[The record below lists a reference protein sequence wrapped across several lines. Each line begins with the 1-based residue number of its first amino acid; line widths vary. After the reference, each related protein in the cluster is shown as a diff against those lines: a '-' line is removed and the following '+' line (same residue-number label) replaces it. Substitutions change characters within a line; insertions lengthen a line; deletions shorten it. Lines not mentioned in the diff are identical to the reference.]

1 MSSSLV
7 PLMLLVALVTILG
20 VWVYLSVNGVKQ
32 LANACDETWGDV
44 VHDLGRR
51 HELVPQLVES
61 ARPLLSEHNELLDGV
76 LRASQEAREHR
87 APPGE
92 RALDE
97 SAVSVTLQ
105 RLLVLVE
112 QRPALKQDPAFQKLR
127 KQLVDVE
134 EHLQA
139 CRRAYNR
146 NAKDLNRRSQSFP
159 VNVLAGREA
168 TARRDAFELLPVGAA
183 LSPNGHGRG

>member
-1 MSSSLV
+1 MSTGLV
-7 PLMLLVALVTILG
+7 PLMVLGALISIG
-20 VWVYLSVNGVKQ
+20 IVWVLLAVNGVKQ

-61 ARPLLSEHNELLDGV
+61 ARPLLSEHNELLDGM
-76 LRASQEAREHR
+76 LRASEEALGRR

-112 QRPALKQDPAFQKLR
+112 QRPVLKQDSRFQKLR

-134 EHLQA
+134 EHLQS

-146 NAKDLNRRSQSFP
+146 NAKDLNRRSHTFP

-168 TARRDAFELLPVGAA
+168 TVKREAFELLPVGAA
-183 LSPNGHGRG
+183 LSPQANGRG

>member
-1 MSSSLV
+1 MTPGLV
-7 PLMLLVALVTILG
+7 PLMVLVALVVMVII
-20 VWVYLSVNGVKQ
+20 WVYLAVNGVKQ
-32 LANACDETWGDV
+32 LATACDETWGDV

-76 LRASQEAREHR
+76 LRASQEALEHR

-112 QRPALKQDPAFQKLR
+112 QRPALKADPGFQKLR

-146 NAKDLNRRSQSFP
+146 NAKDLNRKSQTFP

-168 TARRDAFELLPVGAA
+168 TTKRDAFELLPIGVAM
-183 LSPNGHGRG
+183 SPNGLGRG

>member
-1 MSSSLV
+1 MNTSLV
-7 PLMLLVALVTILG
+7 PLMCLGAGAALFL
-20 VWVYLSVNGVKQ
+20 VWVFLAVNAVKQ

-61 ARPLLSEHNELLDGV
+61 ARPMLSEHNELLDGM
-76 LRASQEAREHR
+76 LRASEEAQSRK

-92 RALDE
+92 RGLDE

-112 QRPALKQDPAFQKLR
+112 QRPALKQDPRFQKLR

-134 EHLQA
+134 EHLQT

-146 NAKDLNRRSQSFP
+146 NAKDLNRKSQGFP
-159 VNVLAGREA
+159 MSLLAGREA
-168 TARRDAFELLPVGAA
+168 TAKREAFELLPVGAA
-183 LSPNGHGRG
+183 APNGHNRG